1 MNEAPIHPDHAQL
14 LLYLAGELSPGERHA
29 IESKLAGDGA
39 LRQELDALRTAESA
53 INQGLSSLDAQE
65 PIDARM
71 RSVDRQVSRLLSQWQ
86 VDRLTQTA
94 QPATSRRIRRVPVWL
109 YPLSAAALVMVC
121 LGVWYLS
128 FDRNADGTLVMSN
141 DDLDLPSSVD
151 GRTDARPDGRRW
163 DEPGEEDLTP
173 DVALGSTGVD
183 SFGALE
189 QEMAR
194 YMAISE
200 ALQ

>member
-1 MNEAPIHPDHAQL
+1 MNETPIHPDHAQL
-14 LLYLAGELSPGERHA
+14 LLYLAGELPPTEQRA
-29 IESKLAGDGA
+29 IESKLAGDAA
-39 LRQELDALRTAESA
+39 LRQELDTLRSAESA
-53 INQGLSSLDAQE
+53 LNQGLSSLDAQE
-65 PIDARM
+65 PVDVRL
-71 RSVDRQVSRLLSQWQ
+71 RSVDRQMSRLLSQWQ
-86 VDRLTQTA
+86 VSRLTQTA
-94 QPATSRRIRRVPVWL
+94 LPETSRRNRRVPVWL

-128 FDRNADGTLVMSN
+128 FDRNADGTLVMTP
-141 DDLDLPSSVD
+141 DDADVRPIDGGRLEEPS
-151 GRTDARPDGRRW
+151 
-163 DEPGEEDLTP
+163 EDDPTP

-189 QEMAR
+189 QELAK